1 MISVEGDPTFLGYLT
16 RNLAPHAE
24 RATVVEGFVGPVG
37 TRVSFSR
44 AGSTGGFQPDEG
56 SGEHTVEDWVS
67 PASLL
72 EMPAP
77 EDLVVWKSDIDG
89 FDIHVLAHHWNAIDA
104 RCDAVWFEYDSPRTL
119 GDPADDERLVQAL
132 AESGRTLL
140 VHDNLGRLMVEL
152 PLGDSA
158 GLRTLS
164 HWLREQV
171 EGHMVVPHLDVRALT
186 ERAKN
191 VLQANCS
198 RVVD

>member
-1 MISVEGDPTFLGYLT
+1 M
-16 RNLAPHAE
+16 
-24 RATVVEGFVGPVG
+24 GPVG

-72 EMPAP
+72 EMPTP
-77 EDLVVWKSDIDG
+77 EDLVVWKSNIDG

-119 GDPADDERLVQAL
+119 GDTAGDERLIQAL
-132 AESGRTLL
+132 AESGRTL
-140 VHDNLGRLMVEL
+140 
-152 PLGDSA
+152 SY
-158 GLRTLS
+158 
-164 HWLREQV
+164 WLREQG
-171 EGHMVVPHLDVRALT
+171 EGHVVVPYLDVRALT

-191 VLQANCS
+191 VLQANYS
-198 RVVD
+198 RVVDWKIDCARRKTAVH